1 MARTARSS
9 AAPSQWAARAIQ
21 QVATADLLPYAANAR
36 THSDA
41 QVEQIA
47 ASIREFGFVNPVLVD
62 EHGEIIAGHG
72 RTLAAKLLGLERVPV
87 IRRDGLSDAQKR
99 ALRLAD
105 NKIALNSGWDEALL
119 AAELS
124 VLADMDFD
132 INLTGFDT
140 TEIDALLAAPAPEP
154 PPPATTDPDG
164 EDPADQDVEPSRQRV
179 TRRGDVWLLG
189 DHRLM
194 CGDSTSAEDVARLV
208 GAEPA
213 ALLFTSPPYGH
224 QRNYTT
230 GGIGDWDVL
239 MQGVFGAVAAAVAP
253 AGQVLVNLGMIH
265 RDSEWQ
271 PYWNGWLDWMR
282 GQGWRRFGL
291 YVWDQGPGLPGD
303 WNGRF
308 GPAFEFLFHFN
319 REPRRPNKIT
329 QNKLA
334 GGTRGGGQGMRSA
347 DGTVGTWTGDGSV
360 QEMRIPD
367 SVIRIGRA
375 HPANRVKDGAG
386 HPAVFPVKLP
396 EFVIESF
403 TDPGQVVLEPF
414 SGSGTTLLACQRSG
428 RRGRA
433 MDIGAE
439 YVDLAIARW
448 HLLHPDIPVILEGDG
463 RPYAAIAQER
473 ADGVAEERA
482 NG

>member
-1 MARTARSS
+1 MARAARSA

-72 RTLAAKLLGLERVPV
+72 RTLAAKLLGLDRVPV

-154 PPPATTDPDG
+154 PPPATTDPDA
-164 EDPADQDVEPSRQRV
+164 EDPADQDVEPPRQRV

-189 DHRLM
+189 EHRLM
-194 CGDSTSAEDVARLV
+194 CGDSTSAEDMARLV

-239 MQGVFGAVAAAVAP
+239 MQGVFGAAAAAIAP

-271 PYWNGWLDWMR
+271 PYWQSWVEWMR
-282 GQGWRRFGL
+282 TQGWRRFGW

-308 GPAFEFLFHFN
+308 APSFEFIFHFN
-319 REPRRPNKIT
+319 REARKPNKIIDSKWAGHINSEKGGLR
-329 QNKLA
+329 NKE
-334 GGTRGGGQGMRSA
+334 GN
-347 DGTVGTWTGDGSV
+347 VGTWTAAGEGV
-360 QEMRIPD
+360 QDKRIPD
-367 SVIRIGRA
+367 NVLRITRHKARGIETE
-375 HPANRVKDGAG
+375 
-386 HPAVFPVKLP
+386 HPAVFPVRLP
-396 EFVIESF
+396 EFVIQSF
-403 TDPGQVVLEPF
+403 TDAGQVVLEPF
-414 SGSGTTLLACQRSG
+414 SGSGTTLLACQRAG

-448 HLLHPDIPVILEGDG
+448 HLLHPDIPVTLEGDG
-463 RPYAAIAQER
+463 RTYAAI
-473 ADGVAEERA
+473 AEERA

>member
-1 MARTARSS
+1 MARAARSA

-154 PPPATTDPDG
+154 APAAAADADA
-164 EDPADQDVEPSRQRV
+164 EDPADADVEPPRQRV

-189 DHRLM
+189 QHRLM
-194 CGDSTSAEDVARLV
+194 CGDSTSAEDMARLV

-213 ALLFTSPPYGH
+213 ALLFTSPPYGN

-239 MQGVFGAVAAAVAP
+239 MQGVFSATAAAIAP
-253 AGQVLVNLGMIH
+253 AGQVLVNLGLIH
-265 RDSEWQ
+265 REGEWQ
-271 PYWNGWLDWMR
+271 PYWQSWVEWMR
-282 GQGWRRFGL
+282 GQGWRRFGW
-291 YVWDQGPGLPGD
+291 YVWDQVPGLPGD

-308 GPAFEFLFHFN
+308 APSFEFIFHFN
-319 REPRRPNKIT
+319 REARKPNKIIDSKWAGHINSEKGGLR
-329 QNKLA
+329 NKE
-334 GGTRGGGQGMRSA
+334 GN
-347 DGTVGTWTGDGSV
+347 VGTWTAAGEGV
-360 QEMRIPD
+360 QDKRIPD
-367 SVIRIGRA
+367 NVLRITRHKARGIETE
-375 HPANRVKDGAG
+375 

-448 HLLHPDIPVILEGDG
+448 HLLHPDIPVTLEGDG
-463 RPYAAIAQER
+463 RPYAAL
-473 ADGVAEERA
+473 AEERA